1 MSVQG
6 LSIKEAASV
15 IGVSPKTVRRFIK
28 DGKVP
33 AELCAGKYG
42 NEYRI
47 LSIPPG
53 LVANKPIDK
62 DIALGIVN
70 DPTQG
75 LDMVR
80 ELQERG
86 VISRVGPVF
95 RPNRIG
101 VSTLA
106 AMSVPA
112 DKLECV
118 ARIVSAFPEV
128 NHNYER
134 DHEYNLWFVV
144 TASSEEHLDIVL
156 YEIEQHTEHSLMSLP
171 MLDDYFIDLGFKL
184 TSKLKTGKLK
194 SATKTRST

>member
-1 MSVQG
+1 MSDSTNIFSPLEQHLLNDFQRDMS
-6 LSIKEAASV
+6 LSATPYA
-15 IGVSPKTVRRFIK
+15 
-28 DGKVP
+28 
-33 AELCAGKYG
+33 
-42 NEYRI
+42 
-47 LSIPPG
+47 
-53 LVANKPIDK
+53 
-62 DIALGIVN
+62 DIAQQLGVKEEEVLQTI
-70 DPTQG
+70 QS
-75 LDMVR
+75 
-80 ELQERG
+80 LQERG

-112 DKLECV
+112 EDIDCV

-156 YEIEQHTEHSLMSLP
+156 YEIEQHAEYPLMSLP

-184 TSKLKTGKLK
+184 KW
-194 SATKTRST
+194 AN